1 MDERAFWERCKED
14 RRFYFENCLRI
25 RTLVDGHYRLKP
37 FILNEEQEQ
46 ILCAIEEQEYQRE
59 PVRII
64 ILKARKVGCS
74 TLIEAVGHHYCQ
86 FNSHADA
93 KVVAHL
99 KESTKEI
106 FGITK
111 RYQENLPTAVR
122 VIAPGKTVGTSLIWK
137 HGSRFSVETQ
147 GSTDAARG
155 STPSFVHIS
164 ELALWWKRRRTTTDE
179 DVLQSQLGAVDPRFG
194 TTVVIES
201 TANGASGAFYNR
213 FWKAYKNEPGNMF
226 KALFFGWQ
234 EHHKYTD
241 EPRKSDKR
249 LDKALRD
256 AYHSDQM
263 ELFFGLADELGYND
277 FWAKRAIEFNL
288 APKQVRWA
296 IQTLQTKF
304 DGDISRF
311 DTEYP
316 LSPQIAFT
324 SSGRSPFDQVLVAE
338 RLAELK
344 ESVPNMTTG
353 TEIVTVGNPIKL
365 APGPDHW
372 QIYHHPKEGHSYL
385 VTIDSAHGVEDGDYS
400 CIQVL
405 DSTDHHQAAE
415 FYARVP
421 PDVVAQEAM
430 KAGHSYNEAMIIPEI
445 DGPGLAVV
453 KELLDTGD
461 GYQNIYIRSRSGN
474 WTQKFGFRTGTSGKR
489 DAAIAELAKT
499 IRTGS
504 WDFFSSRLLAECQ
517 TFIENANGRAEAMP
531 GEHDDAVMAMAIGLY
546 LDSELVD
553 DAISE
558 TAEKTRKDI
567 PRNSVASFLNFKD
580 ENIDP
585 HLGKYW

>member
-1 MDERAFWERCKED
+1 MED

-25 RTLVDGHYRLKP
+25 RTLVDGHYRLRP

-46 ILCAIEEQEYQRE
+46 ILCAIEEQEYLER

-106 FGITK
+106 FHITK
-111 RYQENLPTAVR
+111 RYQENLPKSVR
-122 VIAPGKTVGTSLIWK
+122 TIAPGKTIGTSVIWQ

-234 EHHKYTD
+234 EHYKYAD
-241 EPRKSDKR
+241 APRKSDKK
-249 LDKALRD
+249 LDRALRE
-256 AYHSDQM
+256 AYHSEKM
-263 ELFFGLADELGYND
+263 ELFFGLAAELGYD
-277 FWAKRAIEFNL
+277 EFWAKRAIEFEL
-288 APKQVRWA
+288 KPKQIRWA

-324 SSGRSPFDQVLVAE
+324 SSGKSPFDQVLVAE
-338 RLAELK
+338 RVAELK
-344 ESVPNMTTG
+344 ESVPDMTTG
-353 TEIVTVGNPIKL
+353 TEIVAVGNPIKL
-365 APGPDHW
+365 TPGADHW
-372 QIYHHPKEGHSYL
+372 QIYHQPKKDHVYL
-385 VTIDSAHGVEDGDYS
+385 VTIDSAHGVDEGDYS

-415 FYARVP
+415 YYARVP

-430 KAGHSYNEAMIIPEI
+430 KAGYSYNDAMMIPEI

-453 KELLDTGD
+453 RELLDTGD
-461 GYQNIYIRSRSGN
+461 GYQNIYVRSLSGN

-489 DAAIAELAKT
+489 EAAIAALAKA
-499 IRTGS
+499 IRNKS
-504 WDFFSSRLLAECQ
+504 WDFFSKRLLAECQ

-546 LDSELVD
+546 LDSELND
-553 DAISE
+553 AAISE
-558 TAEKTRKDI
+558 PIKEVAKD
-567 PRNSVASFLNFKD
+567 PPQNSVAWLLNSRED
-580 ENIDP
+580 SIDP